1 MITLTDKLTE
11 CQDYIDK
18 LREEYI
24 ETQVREQERDALK
37 GEINI
42 EQRDVKG
49 YHGREILELLQNA
62 DDAYQRSIDSG
73 EKPDCEL
80 EVTISYIDGILTVS
94 NTGTCFDKEGIKSI
108 VQGNNSTKTGKYIG
122 CKGTGFRS
130 VLNWASEVRIHSGC
144 FNVVFSKKIAE
155 KIFDK
160 IRDKPQ
166 IQKQL
171 SKNPNLYI
179 PMLSVPSNIDGC
191 GRNDVTK
198 IEIVID
204 SDKVNDD
211 FSVSKQLNCID
222 LRILLFLPNIS
233 KINVI
238 TENSYIVYSRTIV
251 RGTLDKV
258 SLQKIVDGNVTINES
273 FYLFNKT
280 IEKAIKQDNEQKD
293 IRLAIA
299 VPVDYSEFKPGNLYT
314 YFPLMNTKSPFNC
327 VLHATY
333 DLGENRNT
341 IYNSNINKMV
351 FQAQLGFLIET
362 ANKLVC
368 NNLHDI
374 AYRILVPVDFITNG
388 KKFSAP
394 FAAFGLEK
402 DFFEQLEK
410 QNILLTVNGVNISM
424 KDQPRLITGSFP
436 DVFVGEAF
444 AKILCQL
451 SAAGEALIQVITQW
465 FGKDIWISE
474 TELLECI
481 NKVSHKWNI
490 SQQVEVFIWWNKIS
504 RSSLPKLLKTQKNK
518 WLSYNDECYF
528 LIGDFGV
535 EAIPDWVR
543 VPALRRDYQRE
554 LFMQSK
560 TITEV
565 EEYRKKYNEP
575 QISRAICNSLV
586 FPIVQFKYRDRSNII
601 PTVNSA
607 VDTYDKAVE
616 FVKWLWKNYRQE
628 QNWTPPERADG
639 SISYKFPC
647 TEDNNCINSVQCYF
661 GADYSNP
668 LADKLFGDRLYPF
681 PPCFIFSVS
690 ENDCEEFK
698 EFIRK
703 FGVKEY
709 PKITK
714 QRVTPKKAFDNEY
727 REAIK
732 KSGGAG
738 DSPYIYITYELPYI
752 EDLETILSQLS
763 TNEIVEWVI
772 KDKNLYSNLSS
783 PFYSPDATIV
793 YHGSRQQNPR
803 LYNGVIRNYILEVF
817 NETKWG
823 MVGEKRYSPREILQN
838 YNARNNNKFAD
849 VVPVIGE
856 EYLKDI
862 AVKIN
867 ESYEL
872 VYDVFMKFNF
882 CSRVTDL
889 CSEDFYGLMLKLPSM
904 DFQTSSDLSKT
915 IYRIIEQPSFN
926 KTYGDSANKTRFS
939 YDGQV
944 LVKYHGKLQFYPA
957 KEAYLPSSKMILRNS
972 FYVVDKG
979 QRTNNEN
986 FVRLFGCKEYNREYK
1001 INKNSISVSA
1011 ANNRFQ
1017 EYFHEFKRFAA
1028 AYGER
1033 NENIQRNAGNLR
1045 ITLVNSISVTENDVL
1060 AEVEEEYMCL
1070 RENQSNWYITVFG
1083 SDFAVNEISEII
1095 EAIYSNIANTA
1106 GFDAGK
1112 IGELFRTG
1120 KESDRQFL
1128 IKKEFGS
1135 LTVID
1140 DNSYQNEIRN
1150 SFIHTLKLINPDFP
1164 ADGINIDF
1172 EDFSGRDN
1180 SPRIISLFREIGTD
1194 VEDFRRA
1201 GFVYEINL
1209 VPYYKSK
1216 LSDFIRCELS
1226 NFRNMQFAKAMS
1238 DNTLQSSFIDTV
1250 NRFREFSIDNI
1261 PNSVNF
1267 DVEKSVVSIFG
1278 EWRSVAVTE
1287 SSEDEYVANYE
1298 RMNPEQLFVDE
1309 IAHNKTLQQWIYF
1322 NDSDKF
1328 NSWLENQQKK
1338 AQQDSGEKQDP
1349 YSRLRSVVPKK
1360 AEVDYHPPRNENTGK
1375 PKTGSSGVF
1384 TRTAA
1389 EKRQR
1394 NQKILGNKGELL
1406 IYNHLCQQVGKD
1418 KVIPRSEA
1426 YVELGIIKPGQA
1438 ISGEYDISYIDN
1450 DGTEYFVEVKT
1461 GDGKSFI
1468 ISPAEL
1474 EFAKENADRYKLFLV
1489 FNIDD
1494 EEPAYIEL
1502 PARFWDNPQ
1511 YRRKEIIERI
1521 EFEF

>member
-1 MITLTDKLTE
+1 M
-11 CQDYIDK
+11 
-18 LREEYI
+18 
-24 ETQVREQERDALK
+24 
-37 GEINI
+37 
-42 EQRDVKG
+42 
-49 YHGREILELLQNA
+49 
-62 DDAYQRSIDSG
+62 
-73 EKPDCEL
+73 
-80 EVTISYIDGILTVS
+80 
-94 NTGTCFDKEGIKSI
+94 
-108 VQGNNSTKTGKYIG
+108 
-122 CKGTGFRS
+122 
-130 VLNWASEVRIHSGC
+130 
-144 FNVVFSKKIAE
+144 
-155 KIFDK
+155 
-160 IRDKPQ
+160 
-166 IQKQL
+166 
-171 SKNPNLYI
+171 
-179 PMLSVPSNIDGC
+179 
-191 GRNDVTK
+191 
-198 IEIVID
+198 
-204 SDKVNDD
+204 
-211 FSVSKQLNCID
+211 
-222 LRILLFLPNIS
+222 
-233 KINVI
+233 
-238 TENSYIVYSRTIV
+238 
-251 RGTLDKV
+251 
-258 SLQKIVDGNVTINES
+258 
-273 FYLFNKT
+273 
-280 IEKAIKQDNEQKD
+280 
-293 IRLAIA
+293 
-299 VPVDYSEFKPGNLYT
+299 
-314 YFPLMNTKSPFNC
+314 
-327 VLHATY
+327 
-333 DLGENRNT
+333 
-341 IYNSNINKMV
+341 
-351 FQAQLGFLIET
+351 
-362 ANKLVC
+362 
-368 NNLHDI
+368 
-374 AYRILVPVDFITNG
+374 
-388 KKFSAP
+388 
-394 FAAFGLEK
+394 
-402 DFFEQLEK
+402 
-410 QNILLTVNGVNISM
+410 
-424 KDQPRLITGSFP
+424 
-436 DVFVGEAF
+436 
-444 AKILCQL
+444 
-451 SAAGEALIQVITQW
+451 
-465 FGKDIWISE
+465 
-474 TELLECI
+474 
-481 NKVSHKWNI
+481 
-490 SQQVEVFIWWNKIS
+490 
-504 RSSLPKLLKTQKNK
+504 
-518 WLSYNDECYF
+518 
-528 LIGDFGV
+528 
-535 EAIPDWVR
+535 
-543 VPALRRDYQRE
+543 
-554 LFMQSK
+554 
-560 TITEV
+560 
-565 EEYRKKYNEP
+565 
-575 QISRAICNSLV
+575 
-586 FPIVQFKYRDRSNII
+586 
-601 PTVNSA
+601 
-607 VDTYDKAVE
+607 
-616 FVKWLWKNYRQE
+616 
-628 QNWTPPERADG
+628 
-639 SISYKFPC
+639 
-647 TEDNNCINSVQCYF
+647 
-661 GADYSNP
+661 
-668 LADKLFGDRLYPF
+668 
-681 PPCFIFSVS
+681 
-690 ENDCEEFK
+690 
-698 EFIRK
+698 
-703 FGVKEY
+703 
-709 PKITK
+709 
-714 QRVTPKKAFDNEY
+714 
-727 REAIK
+727 
-732 KSGGAG
+732 
-738 DSPYIYITYELPYI
+738 PYI
-752 EDLETILSQLS
+752 ENLETILSQLS

-772 KDKNLYSNLSS
+772 KDKKLYSNLSG
-783 PFYSPDATIV
+783 PFYSSDATIA
-793 YHGSRQQNPR
+793 YHGSYQPNPR

-817 NETKWG
+817 NETKWV

-926 KTYGDSANKTRFS
+926 KTYGDSANKIRFS
-939 YDGQV
+939 SDGQV

-986 FVRLFGCKEYNREYK
+986 FVRLFGCKEYNREYN
-1001 INKNSISVSA
+1001 INKDSISVSA
-1011 ANNRFQ
+1011 ANNGFQ

-1045 ITLVNSISVTENDVL
+1045 ITLVSSISVMENDVL

-1112 IGELFRTG
+1112 IGELFRAG

-1140 DNSYQNEIRN
+1140 DTSYQNEIRN
-1150 SFIHTLKLINPDFP
+1150 SFIHTLKQINPAFP
-1164 ADGINIDF
+1164 TDDIDIDF
-1172 EDFSGRDN
+1172 ENFSGRDN
-1180 SPRIISLFREIGTD
+1180 SPCIISLFREIGTD

-1216 LSDFIRCELS
+1216 LSDFIRCEMS

-1238 DNTLQSSFIDTV
+1238 DNALQSSFIDTV

-1267 DVEKSVVSIFG
+1267 DVEKSVVSVFG
-1278 EWRSVAVTE
+1278 EWRGVAVTE

-1309 IAHNKTLQQWIYF
+1309 IAHNKTVRQWIYF

>member
-160 IRDKPQ
+160 IRDEPQ
-166 IQKQL
+166 IRKQL

-204 SDKVNDD
+204 TDKVNDD

-238 TENSYIVYSRTIV
+238 TENSHIVYSRTIV
-251 RGTLDKV
+251 QGTLDKV

-280 IEKAIKQDNEQKD
+280 IEKVIKQDNEQKD

-341 IYNSNINKMV
+341 IYNSNINKRV
-351 FQAQLGFLIET
+351 FQEQLGFLIET
-362 ANKLVC
+362 ANELVC

-402 DFFEQLEK
+402 DFFERLEK

-424 KDQPRLITGSFP
+424 NEQPRIINGSFP
-436 DVFVGEAF
+436 NVFVGEAF
-444 AKILCQL
+444 AKILRL
-451 SAAGEALIQVITQW
+451 SEAEKALTDVITKW
-465 FGKDIWISE
+465 FGKDIQISE
-474 TELLECI
+474 AELLECI
-481 NKVSHKWNI
+481 NKASHKWNI
-490 SQQVEVFIWWNKIS
+490 SQQVKVFTWWNKDN
-504 RSSLPKLLKTQKNK
+504 RGSLPKLLKNQKDE

-535 EAIPDWVR
+535 DAIPDWVR

-554 LFMQSK
+554 LFMQSERNDRV
-560 TITEV
+560 I
-565 EEYRKKYNEP
+565 EYRTKDNESH
-575 QISRAICNSLV
+575 ISRIIYRSQAY
-586 FPIVQFKYRDRSNII
+586 PTVQFKYRDRSNII
-601 PTVNSA
+601 SAVNSA

-616 FVKWLWKNYRQE
+616 FVKWLWKNYRYE
-628 QNWTPPERADG
+628 QNWMPPGDFK
-639 SISYKFPC
+639 YNFPC
-647 TEDNNCINSVQCYF
+647 TKDNCRMDSELFYF
-661 GADYSNP
+661 GADYGNP
-668 LADKLFGDRLYPF
+668 LAEKLFGYRLYPF
-681 PPCFIFSVS
+681 PPCSIFSVS
-690 ENDCEEFK
+690 ENDCEVFK

-714 QRVTPKKAFDNEY
+714 QRLAPKESFDNEY

-738 DSPYIYITYELPYI
+738 SSPYIYITYELPYI
-752 EDLETILSQLS
+752 ENLETILSQLS

-772 KDKNLYSNLSS
+772 KDKKLYSNLSS
-783 PFYSPDATIV
+783 PFYSSDATIA
-793 YHGSRQQNPR
+793 YHGSYQQNPR

-817 NETKWG
+817 NETKWV

-939 YDGQV
+939 SDGQV
-944 LVKYHGKLQFYPA
+944 LVKYHGKLQYYPA
-957 KEAYLPSSKMILRNS
+957 KESYLPSSKMILRNS

-986 FVRLFGCKEYNREYK
+986 FVRLFGCNEYKREYK

-1011 ANNRFQ
+1011 ANNGFQ
-1017 EYFHEFKRFAA
+1017 EYFHEFRRFAA

-1045 ITLVNSISVTENDVL
+1045 ITLVSSISVTENDVL

-1112 IGELFRTG
+1112 IGELFRAG

-1150 SFIHTLKLINPDFP
+1150 SFIHTLKQINPAFP
-1164 ADGINIDF
+1164 TDDIDIDF

-1194 VEDFRRA
+1194 VEDFRLA

-1267 DVEKSVVSIFG
+1267 DVEKSVVSVFG
-1278 EWRSVAVTE
+1278 EWRGVAVTE

-1298 RMNPEQLFVDE
+1298 RMNPEQLFEDE
-1309 IAHNKTLQQWIYF
+1309 IAHDKTVRQWIYF

>member
-1 MITLTDKLTE
+1 MITLTDKLAE
-11 CQDYIDK
+11 CQEYIDK
-18 LREEYI
+18 LRREYI
-24 ETQVREQERDALK
+24 KTQVCEQERDALI

-155 KIFDK
+155 KIFDE

-171 SKNPNLYI
+171 TKNPNLYI

-198 IEIVID
+198 IEIAID

-211 FSVSKQLNCID
+211 FSVSKQLNGID

-233 KINVI
+233 KIIVI
-238 TENSYIVYSRTIV
+238 TENSHIVYSRTIV
-251 RGTLDKV
+251 QGTLDKV

-280 IEKAIKQDNEQKD
+280 IEKVTKQDNEQKD

-341 IYNSNINKMV
+341 IYNSNINKKV
-351 FQAQLGFLIET
+351 FQEQLGFLIET
-362 ANKLVC
+362 ANELVC

-374 AYRILVPVDFITNG
+374 AYRILVPVDYIANG

-394 FAAFGLEK
+394 FSAYGLEGYYF
-402 DFFEQLEK
+402 DLLAK
-410 QNILLTVNGVNISM
+410 QKILLTVNGVNISM
-424 KDQPRLITGSFP
+424 KEQPRLITGSFP

-451 SAAGEALIQVITQW
+451 SAAGEALIHVITQW
-465 FGKDIWISE
+465 FGKDIRISE

-490 SQQVEVFIWWNKIS
+490 SQQVEVFIWWNKSS
-504 RSSLPKLLKTQKNK
+504 RSSLSKLLKTQKNE

-528 LIGDFGV
+528 LIGNFGV
-535 EAIPDWVR
+535 DAIPDWVR
-543 VPALRRDYQRE
+543 VPAIKCDYQDE
-554 LFMQSK
+554 LFKQSERNDRV
-560 TITEV
+560 I
-565 EEYRKKYNEP
+565 EYRTKDNESH
-575 QISRAICNSLV
+575 ISRIIYRSQAY
-586 FPIVQFKYRDRSNII
+586 PTVQFKYRDRSNII
-601 PTVNSA
+601 SAVNSA

-616 FVKWLWKNYRQE
+616 FVKWLWKNYRHE
-628 QNWTPPERADG
+628 QNWMPPGDFK
-639 SISYKFPC
+639 YNFPC
-647 TEDNNCINSVQCYF
+647 TKDNFRMDSELFYF
-661 GADYSNP
+661 GADYGNP
-668 LADKLFGDRLYPF
+668 LAEKLFGDEFRPF
-681 PPCFIFSVS
+681 PPCYVFFVS
-690 ENDCEEFK
+690 GTEIQEFK

-703 FGVKEY
+703 FGVKDYPEIAPQRVY
-709 PKITK
+709 PKG
-714 QRVTPKKAFDNEY
+714 AYHYEY
-727 REAIK
+727 CREIE
-732 KSGGAG
+732 KSDGAG
-738 DSPYIYITYELPYI
+738 ASSYFSIEYTLPYI
-752 EDLETILSQLS
+752 NHLEDILSKLS
-763 TNEIVEWVI
+763 TSEIVEWI
-772 KDKNLYSNLSS
+772 IRDSALNSYLST
-783 PFYSPDATIV
+783 PFYFSNANIIFSGNLQR
-793 YHGSRQQNPR
+793 YNRQ
-803 LYNGVIRNYILEVF
+803 YIGKIKNYILEVF
-817 NETKWG
+817 NETKWVE
-823 MVGEKRYSPREILQN
+823 VGEKRYSPREILQN

-926 KTYGDSANKTRFS
+926 KIYGDSANKTRFS

-1011 ANNRFQ
+1011 ANNGFQ

-1045 ITLVNSISVTENDVL
+1045 ITLVSSISVTENDVL
-1060 AEVEEEYMCL
+1060 ADVEEEYMCL

-1112 IGELFRTG
+1112 IGELFRTE
-1120 KESDRQFL
+1120 KESNRKFL
-1128 IKKEFGS
+1128 IMKEFGS

-1140 DNSYQNEIRN
+1140 DTSYQNDIKN
-1150 SFIHTLKLINPDFP
+1150 SFIQTLKQINPDFP
-1164 ADGINIDF
+1164 VDDIDIDF
-1172 EDFSGRDN
+1172 ENFSDKGN
-1180 SPRIISLFREIGTD
+1180 SSRIISLFREIGTD

-1226 NFRNMQFAKAMS
+1226 NFRNMQFAKAIS

-1261 PNSVNF
+1261 PSSVNF
-1267 DVEKSVVSIFG
+1267 DVEKSVVSVFG
-1278 EWRSVAVTE
+1278 EWRGAAITE
-1287 SSEDEYVANYE
+1287 SSEDEYAANYE
-1298 RMNPEQLFVDE
+1298 RMNPEQLFEDE
-1309 IAHNKTLQQWIYF
+1309 IANDKTVRQWIYF

-1328 NSWLENQQKK
+1328 NSWLENQQKN
-1338 AQQDSGEKQDP
+1338 AQQNTGEKQDP
-1349 YSRLRSVVPKK
+1349 YSRFRSIVPQK
-1360 AEVDYHPPRNENTGK
+1360 AEVCYHPPRNENTSK
-1375 PKTGSSGVF
+1375 PKSASFGVF

-1406 IYNHLCQQVGKD
+1406 IYNYLCQQVGKD
-1418 KVIPRSEA
+1418 KVTPRSEA